1 MGLPYNAQFYT
12 SDEVTERM
20 NRRIE
25 KARHRLLGFALR
37 LSKAGFVQPIPELGE
52 YDGEVWT
59 EERRKAQA
67 ELNLSLEASMT
78 PEEIDAS
85 NDYQTELVCALM
97 KSWDK
102 GEITTDALLDLKP
115 SELAD
120 LSTAAN
126 AALEGTVIDTEP
138 SPDPLAPGADS
149 PA

>member
-85 NDYQTELVCALM
+85 NDYQTELVCTLM

-102 GEITTDALLDLKP
+102 
-115 SELAD
+115 
-120 LSTAAN
+120 
-126 AALEGTVIDTEP
+126 V
-138 SPDPLAPGADS
+138 
-149 PA
+149 